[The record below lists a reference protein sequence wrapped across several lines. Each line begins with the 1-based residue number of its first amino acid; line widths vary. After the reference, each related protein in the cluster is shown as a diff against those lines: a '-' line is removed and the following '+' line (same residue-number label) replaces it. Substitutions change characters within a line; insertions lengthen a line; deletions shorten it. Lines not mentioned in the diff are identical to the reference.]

1 MAKKIKA
8 IVKRPDEQFGHM
20 TWVSDS
26 LENLQK
32 TVGGYIETVAV
43 GGYIET
49 VTLPERNLV
58 LICNEEGKIRD
69 MPYNFTL
76 RRIYGIVP
84 IHNPIFGT
92 VIACGA
98 EGDEFAD
105 IPIDFNEWKAPL
117 CEWGN

>member
-1 MAKKIKA
+1 MAKKIKC

-32 TVGGYIETVAV
+32 TVGGYIETV
-43 GGYIET
+43 
-49 VTLPERNLV
+49 TLDNGVV
-58 LICNEEGKIRD
+58 LICNEEARLRD

-76 RRIYGIVP
+76 RRMRGVVTVQ
-84 IHNPIFGT
+84 NAIFGT

-98 EGDEFAD
+98 DGDEFAD
-105 IPIDFNEWKAPL
+105 IPIDFNEWKALL

>member
-8 IVKRPDEQFGHM
+8 IVKRPDEQFGHV
-20 TWVSDS
+20 TWISDS
-26 LENLQK
+26 LKNLQN
-32 TVGGYIETVAV
+32 TV

-49 VTLPERNLV
+49 VTLNNGVV
-58 LICNEEGKIRD
+58 LICNEEGKLMD

-76 RRIYGIVP
+76 RRIHGIIP

-92 VIACGA
+92 VIACGV

-105 IPIDFNEWKAPL
+105 IPIDFNEWKSLL

>member
-1 MAKKIKA
+1 MAKKIKC

-32 TVGGYIETVAV
+32 TVGGYIETV
-43 GGYIET
+43 
-49 VTLPERNLV
+49 TLDNGVV
-58 LICNEEGKIRD
+58 LICNEEGRIRN

-76 RRIYGIVP
+76 RRMRGVVTIQ
-84 IHNPIFGT
+84 NAIFGT

-98 EGDEFAD
+98 DGEEFAN
-105 IPIDFNEWKAPL
+105 IPIDFNGWKALL

>member
-1 MAKKIKA
+1 MAKKIKC
-8 IVKRPDEQFGHM
+8 IIKRPDEQFGHV

-32 TVGGYIETVAV
+32 TVGGYIETV
-43 GGYIET
+43 
-49 VTLPERNLV
+49 TLDNGVV
-58 LICNEEGKIRD
+58 LIVNEEGRLRN

-76 RRIYGIVP
+76 RFLHYF
-84 IHNPIFGT
+84 NPTDAVEVRPHQMIFGT
-92 VIACGA
+92 VIACGV

-105 IPIDFNEWKAPL
+105 IPIDFNEWKALL

>member
-1 MAKKIKA
+1 
-8 IVKRPDEQFGHM
+8 V

-32 TVGGYIETVAV
+32 TVGGYIETVTV

-58 LICNEEGKIRD
+58 LICNEEGRVRD

-76 RRIYGIVP
+76 RRIHGIIP

-98 EGDEFAD
+98 DGDEFTD
-105 IPIDFNEWKAPL
+105 IPIDFNEWKSLL

>member
-1 MAKKIKA
+1 MTKKIKA

-32 TVGGYIETVAV
+32 TVGGYIETV
-43 GGYIET
+43 
-49 VTLPERNLV
+49 TLDNGLV
-58 LICNEEGKIRD
+58 LICNEEGRVRD

-76 RRIYGIVP
+76 RRIRGVVTVQ
-84 IHNPIFGT
+84 NAIFGT

-98 EGDEFAD
+98 DGDEFAD
-105 IPIDFNEWKAPL
+105 IPIDFNEWKALL

>member
-1 MAKKIKA
+1 MGKKIKA

-49 VTLPERNLV
+49 VTLPEHNLV
-58 LICNEEGKIRD
+58 LICNEEGRIRD

-76 RRIYGIVP
+76 RRMRGVITVQSA
-84 IHNPIFGT
+84 IFGT
-92 VIACGA
+92 VVACGA
-98 EGDEFAD
+98 EGDQLAD
-105 IPIDFNEWKAPL
+105 IPIDFNEWKALL